1 MTDETG
7 AAGVLEKAKRA
18 QGRPR
23 SVENDRAIMSAVKT
37 MLAEEGFE
45 GLRFDALAR
54 VSGVSRPSIYRR
66 WATKAEL
73 LNEVVYG
80 NKWDIPADLV
90 RNDLRRTIRNI
101 LENVTSYYSRPEMRA
116 AVLGALA
123 SLPSTARAPCELAIE
138 AEKETRGAVAQMVAD
153 AKAAGLMRP
162 DVEPGAL
169 YDLMMGSVIYRTIFS
184 YRRISGEI
192 PEDLV
197 DIIMDGLQAS

>member
-1 MTDETG
+1 MREDTRE
-7 AAGVLEKAKRA
+7 AGVLEKEKRM

-23 SVENDRAIMSAVKT
+23 SVENDRAIMAAVRT
-37 MLAEEGFE
+37 ALAEEGFE

-54 VSGVSRPSIYRR
+54 ISGVSRPSIYRR

-73 LNEVVYG
+73 LNDVAYG
-80 NKWDIPADLV
+80 HKWDIPAALV
-90 RNDLRRTIRNI
+90 RKNLRRTIRNI
-101 LENVTSYYSRPEMRA
+101 LENVAGYYSRPEMRA

-123 SLPSTARAPCELAIE
+123 SLPSTARAPCELAVE
-138 AEKETRGAVAQMVAD
+138 AEKETRGAVARMVAE

-162 DVEPGAL
+162 DVEPDSL

-184 YRRISGEI
+184 YRRMSKEI

-197 DIIMDGLQAS
+197 DIIMDGLQPS